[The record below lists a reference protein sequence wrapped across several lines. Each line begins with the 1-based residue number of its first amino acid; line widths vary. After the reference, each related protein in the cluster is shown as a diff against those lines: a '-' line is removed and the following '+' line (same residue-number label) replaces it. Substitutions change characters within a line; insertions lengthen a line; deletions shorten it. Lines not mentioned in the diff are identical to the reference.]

1 MGRLFKPVRKLKN
14 GNTWTSK
21 KWYLEYR
28 DAAGKQIRKPAS
40 SSKRASLV
48 LLRELENKVLRVRLG
63 LEDASLQGGSVKL
76 SGLMEKY
83 LKHVAIRV
91 RERTL
96 REYKDSLQDLI
107 IGGLGKRKSPWIA
120 VEVVEDLNPSLVLE
134 YQEEAS
140 KTLSP
145 RSVNRKLK
153 ALLQCLNWAKR
164 NQLISSNP
172 LTDIQMLPERVF
184 CRSRS
189 FTGKEVERLLMVS
202 PEAVREVWEVFLD
215 TGMRKKEMATLRW
228 KDVDFENKKLI
239 VRAEISKSHKERR
252 IPMSGRVVEILEN
265 LLSEQ
270 QTDQTIFPCIGKRKD
285 FYNGCYRELRKRCA
299 QADIEGVDVH
309 SFRRTFAVNQL
320 QNGVSP
326 AEVQKLMGHATA
338 NMTLEVYA
346 QA

>member
-1 MGRLFKPVRKLKN
+1 MGRLFKPVRKLKK
-14 GNTWTSK
+14 GNTWTSE

-48 LLRELENKVLRVRLG
+48 LLRELENKELRVRLG
-63 LEDASLQGGSVKL
+63 LEDESLQGGSMKL
-76 SGLMEKY
+76 SELMKKY

-107 IGGLGKRKSPWIA
+107 VGGLGKRTSPWIA
-120 VEVVEDLNPSLVLE
+120 VEVVEDLKLSLVLKF
-134 YQEEAS
+134 QEDAS
-140 KTLSP
+140 KILSP

-164 NQLISSNP
+164 NQLISINP
-172 LTDIQMLPERVF
+172 LADVQMLPERVY

-189 FTGKEVERLLMVS
+189 FTGKEVERLLAVS
-202 PEAVREVWEVFLD
+202 PEGVREVWEMFLD

-228 KDVDFENKKLI
+228 KDVDFEDKKLT

-252 IPMSGRVVEILEN
+252 IPMSERVVEILGN
-265 LLSEQ
+265 LFDSKQPAEM
-270 QTDQTIFPCIGKRKD
+270 IFPSIGNRKD
-285 FYNGCYRELRKRCA
+285 FYNGCYRELRKRCD
-299 QADIEGVDVH
+299 QASIEGVDVH
-309 SFRRTFAVNQL
+309 SFRRTFAVNRL
-320 QNGVSP
+320 QQGVSP
-326 AEVQKLMGHATA
+326 AEVQKQMGHATA

-346 QA
+346 QV